1 VAEWVKLTA
10 SDGAELSAYVARPAD
25 EPKGGLV
32 VVQEIFGVNDHI
44 RAVTDEWAAEGY
56 LCIAPAIFDR
66 IEKDVFLNYDEAGW
80 AKAGPLYGKLDF
92 AKSLLDVEAAVA
104 WLRTQTDKKVG
115 VIGFCYG
122 GTMAWVTSCRSKID
136 AAVGY
141 YGGGIPGLVSET
153 PRNPIM
159 LHFGGADDY
168 LPAEAIAKI
177 QLAHPEVPV
186 FLYPGAGHAFNRKP
200 DPSHY
205 VADAADLAKRRS
217 VLFFEEF
224 LAAK

>member
-1 VAEWVKLTA
+1 MNEWVKLTA
-10 SDGAELSAYVARPAD
+10 SDGVELSAYVARPAG
-25 EPKGGLV
+25 EPKGALV
-32 VVQEIFGVNDHI
+32 VVQEIFGINEHI

-80 AKAGPLYGKLDF
+80 AKAGPLYQKLDV

-104 WLRTQTDKKVG
+104 WLRGQADVKVG
-115 VIGFCYG
+115 VVGYCYG
-122 GTMAWVTSCRSKID
+122 GSMAWVTSCRSKID

-141 YGGGIPGLVSET
+141 YGGLIPTLVQET
-153 PRNPIM
+153 PHNPII
-159 LHFGGADDY
+159 LHFGGADTHIS
-168 LPAEAIAKI
+168 AEAIAKI

-200 DPSHY
+200 DPSSY

-217 VLFFEEF
+217 ILFFEEN
-224 LAAK
+224 LVAK